1 MQYVKTSEGFILRLE
16 RGEELF
22 TELLAF
28 AKKENITAGILHG
41 IGAMSGIEVGY
52 YNLKTK
58 EYSFKKLNEPL
69 EVVSMTGNAALVDG
83 EPFFHIHAVFSDIE
97 LKCYG
102 GHVKSGI
109 VHVTMEIFFRPY
121 STRVVRELDENIGL
135 KLCTFPD
142 IARQ

>member
-1 MQYVKTSEGFILRLE
+1 MQYVKTSEGFILRLL

-41 IGAMSGIEVGY
+41 IGAMSDIEVGY
-52 YNLKTK
+52 YDLATK
-58 EYSFKKLNEPL
+58 EYSFKKLTEPL
-69 EVVSMTGNAALVDG
+69 EVVSMTGNVAVVDN
-83 EPFFHIHAVFSDIE
+83 EPFFHIHAVFSDPE

-102 GHVKSGI
+102 GHVKRGT
-109 VHVTMEIFFRPY
+109 VHVTLEIYLQPY
-121 STRVVRELDENIGL
+121 STRVVRELDENVGL

-142 IARQ
+142 A